1 MAAKANDS
9 DFLGQYRGADSDGRL
24 DIMMDN
30 FATFPKLI
38 RKLEKKIQYK
48 VKAEREYQRSHS
60 RGELGVRVQ
69 SSKLSDTTAEEA
81 IANVTLEEAFATGK
95 VDKGLLKGIDNAAE
109 YEADIRI
116 INVMRMDFELLEE
129 IIEDL
134 ERDDSRIIKKYL
146 YECKFYR
153 EIAEEEDCSYD
164 SIKRRIHRV
173 KGEIREEILECLE
186 LNCREVG

>member
-1 MAAKANDS
+1 MKLSFELKLEIYEKHLAGYSLNYLADEYHFR
-9 DFLGQYRGADSDGRL
+9 FLGQYRGADSDGRL

-48 VKAEREYQRSHS
+48 IKAEREYQRSHS

-134 ERDDSRIIKKYL
+134 ERGERARIL
-146 YECKFYR
+146 LLFWLPSWR
-153 EIAEEEDCSYD
+153 NA
-164 SIKRRIHRV
+164 
-173 KGEIREEILECLE
+173 L
-186 LNCREVG
+186 